1 MPKKAIQKSAIPT
14 EMIKS
19 KIYLI
24 RGQKVMLDR
33 DLAEFYG
40 VATKRLNEQ
49 VRRNA
54 KRSPKVDIGFAG
66 HRPEHGGQ

>member
-1 MPKKAIQKSAIPT
+1 
-14 EMIKS
+14 
-19 KIYLI
+19 
-24 RGQKVMLDR
+24 MLDR